1 LRRASIIFLIIFCS
15 IELHSQGFDWEY
27 SARLPYKIPRAFI
40 GAGYSYRYNNN
51 FGNFSFFENNVYS
64 LNFKKGNG
72 YVNQINISFQYW
84 EKPIIAIFGNVLY
97 RSLKTDFTQNMT
109 YPRSNGA
116 DNWLATYQ
124 TNMHLSRDYIGISIG
139 GKYRVLNSYFSV
151 GAEITSLFLLSSSAT
166 ATEEILSPDFEHYID
181 GSTRR
186 DIKNMHLPDFKNFN
200 VLPEIFIAYDFSIA
214 KGIFIQSSLRM
225 QIPLFNSTSSDKFY
239 DLPLGIEITMFK
251 NINILN

>member
-1 LRRASIIFLIIFCS
+1 LRKTSLIFLIIFCS
-15 IELHSQGFDWEY
+15 IELHSQGFEWEY

-40 GAGYSYRYNNN
+40 GAGYSYSYNNN
-51 FGNFSFFENNVYS
+51 FGDFSFFENNVYS